1 MSPLYD
7 GSNGDGWFSVFVI
20 VPVIGLVIWG
30 LNTFWL
36 HRLKKGD
43 MDYSPEGFRK
53 RARIFAIILAAV
65 LLVQLPLFDKH
76 TEAECMDIFD
86 CWIYI

>member
-36 HRLKKGD
+36 HRLKKGR
-43 MDYSPEGFRK
+43 YGL
-53 RARIFAIILAAV
+53 LAGGVPQKGPDLRHNIGSGASGSAAAGGPAS
-65 LLVQLPLFDKH
+65 LEPALTTLFPPQ
-76 TEAECMDIFD
+76 
-86 CWIYI
+86 

>member
-53 RARIFAIILAAV
+53 RARIFFHNIGSGASGSAAAGGPAS
-65 LLVQLPLFDKH
+65 LEPALTTLFPPQ
-76 TEAECMDIFD
+76 
-86 CWIYI
+86 

>member
-43 MDYSPEGFRK
+43 MDYSPDLRHNIGSG
-53 RARIFAIILAAV
+53 ASGSAAAGGPAS
-65 LLVQLPLFDKH
+65 LEPALTTLFPPQ
-76 TEAECMDIFD
+76 
-86 CWIYI
+86 

>member
-1 MSPLYD
+1 MSPLYY

-43 MDYSPEGFRK
+43 MITRRRGSAKGPGSSP
-53 RARIFAIILAAV
+53 
-65 LLVQLPLFDKH
+65 
-76 TEAECMDIFD
+76 
-86 CWIYI
+86 

>member
-30 LNTFWL
+30 L
-36 HRLKKGD
+36 KKGE

-65 LLVQLPLFDKH
+65 LLGVPLLAALLLWNRH
-76 TEAECMDIFD
+76 
-86 CWIYI
+86 

>member
-1 MSPLYD
+1 MVF
-7 GSNGDGWFSVFVI
+7 GFVI

-43 MDYSPEGFRK
+43 MDYSPEGSAK
-53 RARIFAIILAAV
+53 G
-65 LLVQLPLFDKH
+65 PGSSP
-76 TEAECMDIFD
+76 
-86 CWIYI
+86 

>member
-36 HRLKKGD
+36 HRLKKGPA
-43 MDYSPEGFRK
+43 YGSCHSSWG
-53 RARIFAIILAAV
+53 
-65 LLVQLPLFDKH
+65 
-76 TEAECMDIFD
+76 
-86 CWIYI
+86 

>member
-53 RARIFAIILAAV
+53 RARIFAIIRSEERRV
-65 LLVQLPLFDKH
+65 GK
-76 TEAECMDIFD
+76 ECRSR
-86 CWIYI
+86 WSPYH

>member
-1 MSPLYD
+1 MSPLYY

-43 MDYSPEGFRK
+43 MDYSPDVALQTSCENFSNNLQK
-53 RARIFAIILAAV
+53 RNGA
-65 LLVQLPLFDKH
+65 
-76 TEAECMDIFD
+76 
-86 CWIYI
+86 

>member
-1 MSPLYD
+1 MSPLHY

-20 VPVIGLVIWG
+20 VPVVGVAIWG

-36 HRLKKGD
+36 HRLKKGK

-53 RARIFAIILAAV
+53 RGRIFTIILAAV
-65 LLVQLPLFDKH
+65 LLGVPLLAALLLWNRH
-76 TEAECMDIFD
+76 
-86 CWIYI
+86 

>member
-1 MSPLYD
+1 MSPLYY

-36 HRLKKGD
+36 HRLKK
-43 MDYSPEGFRK
+43 
-53 RARIFAIILAAV
+53 
-65 LLVQLPLFDKH
+65 
-76 TEAECMDIFD
+76 
-86 CWIYI
+86 

>member
-1 MSPLYD
+1 MSPLYY

-53 RARIFAIILAAV
+53 RARIFAIDRKSTRLNSSH
-65 LLVQLPLFDKH
+65 K
-76 TEAECMDIFD
+76 TESRMPSSA
-86 CWIYI
+86 

>member
-43 MDYSPEGFRK
+43 MELLAGGVPPKGPGSSP
-53 RARIFAIILAAV
+53 
-65 LLVQLPLFDKH
+65 
-76 TEAECMDIFD
+76 
-86 CWIYI
+86 

>member
-1 MSPLYD
+1 MSPLCY

-65 LLVQLPLFDKH
+65 LLGVPLLAALLLWNRH
-76 TEAECMDIFD
+76 
-86 CWIYI
+86 